1 MLVKIYDRE
10 IEYEIDYRNIKYPR
24 LEFKT
29 GKLLLVLPRNY
40 KDERKLI
47 EKYKDWIYR
56 KSLIIEE
63 AKKKAKEKKIE
74 ERGEEELKNIVEKLA
89 QKFAKELRVNINKIY
104 FRKLKSK
111 WGSCSNKGNL
121 SFNILLKYLPYDLI
135 KYVVFH
141 EIVHLK
147 ERRHN
152 KKFWEIISKKFKD
165 YEKKEK
171 DLLIYWFL
179 LQKDIHNK

>member
-63 AKKKAKEKKIE
+63 EKKKAKEKKIE
-74 ERGEEELKNIVEKLA
+74 ERVEEELKNIVEKLA

>member
-74 ERGEEELKNIVEKLA
+74 ERGEEELKNIVKKLD

-179 LQKDIHNK
+179 LQKGIH

>member
-1 MLVKIYDRE
+1 M
-10 IEYEIDYRNIKYPR
+10 
-24 LEFKT
+24 
-29 GKLLLVLPRNY
+29 
-40 KDERKLI
+40 
-47 EKYKDWIYR
+47 YR

-74 ERGEEELKNIVEKLA
+74 ERGEEELKNIVKKLA

-152 KKFWEIISKKFKD
+152 KKFWEIISKEFKD

-171 DLLIYWFL
+171 DLLIYWFSIQEL
-179 LQKDIHNK
+179 ERQD

>member
-1 MLVKIYDRE
+1 MLVKIHDRE

-29 GKLLLVLPRNY
+29 GKLLLVLPKNY

-47 EKYKDWIYR
+47 EKYKDWIYK

-63 AKKKAKEKKIE
+63 AKKKAKKRKIE
-74 ERGEEELKNIVEKLA
+74 ERSEEELKNIIEELA
-89 QKFAKELRVNINKIY
+89 KKFAKELKVNINKIY
-104 FRKLKSK
+104 FKKLKSK

-147 ERRHN
+147 EKRHN

-165 YEKKEK
+165 YEQKEK

-179 LQKDIHNK
+179 IQELERN